1 MLLSS
6 ELSAIRN
13 CCYWLLLW
21 KCIRLMDFQRRIS
34 TQKRKKMTAETVLI
48 VFREL
53 SEAEKERFLKL
64 LEQEMT
70 PKRRTRKKRKPKV
83 WDDVEIVEK
92 LEVLFNKEVLLIA
105 IISIIIK

>member
-1 MLLSS
+1 
-6 ELSAIRN
+6 
-13 CCYWLLLW
+13 
-21 KCIRLMDFQRRIS
+21 
-34 TQKRKKMTAETVLI
+34 MTAETVLI

-53 SEAEKERFLKL
+53 SEEEKERFLKL

-70 PKRRTRKKRKPKV
+70 PKGRTRKKRKTKV

-105 IISIIIK
+105 IISTIIK

>member
-1 MLLSS
+1 
-6 ELSAIRN
+6 
-13 CCYWLLLW
+13 
-21 KCIRLMDFQRRIS
+21 
-34 TQKRKKMTAETVLI
+34 MTAETVLI

-53 SEAEKERFLKL
+53 NQEEKERFVKL

-70 PKRRTRKKRKPKV
+70 PKRRARKKRKTKV

-105 IISIIIK
+105 IISTIIK

>member
-1 MLLSS
+1 
-6 ELSAIRN
+6 
-13 CCYWLLLW
+13 
-21 KCIRLMDFQRRIS
+21 
-34 TQKRKKMTAETVLI
+34 MTAETVLI

-92 LEVLFNKEVLLIA
+92 L
-105 IISIIIK
+105 

>member
-1 MLLSS
+1 
-6 ELSAIRN
+6 
-13 CCYWLLLW
+13 
-21 KCIRLMDFQRRIS
+21 
-34 TQKRKKMTAETVLI
+34 

-64 LEQEMT
+64 LEQEMI
-70 PKRRTRKKRKPKV
+70 PKRRARKKRKPKV

>member
-1 MLLSS
+1 
-6 ELSAIRN
+6 
-13 CCYWLLLW
+13 
-21 KCIRLMDFQRRIS
+21 
-34 TQKRKKMTAETVLI
+34 MTAETVLI

-64 LEQEMT
+64 LEQEMI
-70 PKRRTRKKRKPKV
+70 PKRRTRKKRKSKV

>member
-1 MLLSS
+1 
-6 ELSAIRN
+6 
-13 CCYWLLLW
+13 
-21 KCIRLMDFQRRIS
+21 
-34 TQKRKKMTAETVLI
+34 MTAETVLI

-70 PKRRTRKKRKPKV
+70 PKRRTRKRRKSKV